1 LWLVAKI
8 ADLLATI
15 LHLCA
20 SKIQDF
26 VLKLGN
32 FEKKSVLIL
41 PFMTA
46 KTNVYLLLG
55 SNLGDKHQNLEA
67 ARFFLQKEV
76 GLLVAQSAIY
86 ETAPWGLEEQPLFYN
101 QLLILETEL
110 NPQTLLEKAL
120 HIEQKIGRE
129 RVRKWDR
136 RVIDIDILYFGSH
149 VISEPNLQIPH
160 PLLHQRRFALVPLA
174 ALAPDFQHP
183 IFGISQAELLELCS
197 DKLPLRPI
205 LEVESEI

>member
-1 LWLVAKI
+1 
-8 ADLLATI
+8 
-15 LHLCA
+15 
-20 SKIQDF
+20 
-26 VLKLGN
+26 
-32 FEKKSVLIL
+32 
-41 PFMTA
+41 MTA
-46 KTNVYLLLG
+46 KTSVYLLLG
-55 SNLGDKHQNLEA
+55 SNLGDKHQNLET